1 MIDYSSSK
9 MIDCFL
15 FSFFDSYNHE
25 FRNLNENFNNNAFIF
40 ELDNIFFLPNES
52 ISKKE
57 KNIEIIIDNSILKKK
72 VGRKKVTNDN
82 RLHTKLSKDNVE
94 RKIQIH
100 YIKFLRNLVNLLIKK
115 IVDKN
120 MEFYSLNHKF
130 ISNIIKKDLDN
141 PRNKSIG
148 DILKNNISPIYKRK
162 ETKNHNIEVYNLVTS
177 QSEVIKNIFKKPFL
191 EFINLYYYNQKT
203 LNLSKYGSK
212 KTIIIKEDIGSY
224 EDLIKSIKSSSD
236 YEIYKKNIE
245 SIIKRKFVSNKN
257 IFNICNYNNQ
267 II

>member
-1 MIDYSSSK
+1 
-9 MIDCFL
+9 
-15 FSFFDSYNHE
+15 
-25 FRNLNENFNNNAFIF
+25 
-40 ELDNIFFLPNES
+40 
-52 ISKKE
+52 
-57 KNIEIIIDNSILKKK
+57 
-72 VGRKKVTNDN
+72 
-82 RLHTKLSKDNVE
+82 
-94 RKIQIH
+94 
-100 YIKFLRNLVNLLIKK
+100 
-115 IVDKN
+115 

-162 ETKNHNIEVYNLVTS
+162 ETKNHNIEVYNKVTS
-177 QSEVIKNIFKKPFL
+177 QSEVIKNIFEQPFL

-224 EDLIKSIKSSSD
+224 EDLIKSIKTSSD

-257 IFNICNYNNQ
+257 IFNICNYK
-267 II
+267 